1 MTTRRRLLVLAASG
15 LVVLPFRALSQPK
28 ARVRH
33 VGFLATRRRPESI
46 EKDFYGEVPKGLADL
61 GYVEGKN
68 LVIDW
73 RFADGNY
80 DRLAELAAELVRVP
94 VDVIVTDGTPGAQA
108 AMKVTKTVPI
118 VFAAAGDP
126 VASGLVRSLAHPG
139 GNVTGNSQQLKDI
152 SVKQMEALRTILPRL
167 SRLAVLW
174 NPANPSSLPNL
185 KSLQAAAPGA
195 KVEIL
200 PVEAGTRAEIEKAF
214 QKVAEWHAQA
224 LLWIVDS
231 TLIQELGLIADL
243 CAKNRLPSVGGLGEY
258 PEAGGLLS
266 YGIRR
271 ASLYRRTATYIDKIF
286 KGAHPGDL
294 PVEQP
299 TSVDVVINR
308 RTAKALGLTIPQELL
323 LLADKVVE

>member
-1 MTTRRRLLVLAASG
+1 MAASG
-15 LVVLPFRALSQPK
+15 LIVLPLRALAQSK
-28 ARVRH
+28 ERVWH
-33 VGFLATRRRPESI
+33 VGFLATRRRPDSI
-46 EKDFYGEVPKGLADL
+46 EKDFYGEVPKGLVDL
-61 GYVEGKN
+61 GYVEGRN

-80 DRLAELAAELVRVP
+80 DRLGDLAAELVRIP
-94 VDVIVTDGTPGAQA
+94 VDVIVTDGTPGVQA

-126 VASGLVRSLAHPG
+126 VASGLVKSLARPG
-139 GNVTGNSQQLKDI
+139 GNVTGNSQLLKDI
-152 SVKQMEALRTILPRL
+152 SVKQMEALRTILPKL
-167 SRLAVLW
+167 SRLAVIW
-174 NPANPSSLPNL
+174 NPANASSLPNL

-195 KVEIL
+195 KIELL
-200 PVEAGTRAEIEKAF
+200 PLEAGTRAEIEKAF
-214 QKVAEWHAQA
+214 AKIAEWHGQA

-231 TLIQELGLIADL
+231 TLIQELRLIADL
-243 CAKNRLPSVGGLGEY
+243 CTKNHLPSVGGLGEY

-286 KGAHPGDL
+286 KGANPGDL

-308 RTAKALGLTIPQELL
+308 RTAKALGLTVPPELL
-323 LLADKVVE
+323 LLADKVIE